1 VRAFKSMHHNIAP
14 MAMGG
19 IARLAFARAEEEG
32 ADVDSLLRHSQLS
45 RKQISDPQARLEVR
59 KQIKFLE
66 LVAEAVGDDL
76 IGFHLSQDYD
86 LRKMGFLYYVSAS
99 SDTLDEALQRCARY
113 SSVAN
118 EGIQLT
124 LRKTKQHIGVVFEYE
139 GVARRLERHQIEFLT
154 GSLVRGCR
162 QFTNRHL
169 KADHV
174 SFSHWRK
181 AAPEMS
187 RFFGC
192 EIRFGADVDEVMF
205 PSSFQDLAVV
215 SSDPYLNKLLIKYY
229 EEALARRRAR
239 QGSFAVNVENA
250 IILLMPHG
258 KAQAPEVA
266 RRLGLGPRTLARRL
280 SSEGLT
286 FADVLRNLRSNLA
299 KRHLADEDLP
309 ISKIAWLL
317 GYQDVSAFTNA
328 FKRWTGK
335 APIAIR
341 KGLQRLA
348 S

>member
-1 VRAFKSMHHNIAP
+1 VRAFTSKRHNIAP

-19 IARLAFARAEEEG
+19 VARLAFAHAEQKG
-32 ADVDSLLRHSQLS
+32 ADLDSLLRNSQLS

-59 KQIKFLE
+59 KQIKFLD
-66 LVAEAVGDDL
+66 LVAETVGDDL
-76 IGFHLSQDYD
+76 IGFHLCQDYD
-86 LRKMGFLYYVSAS
+86 LRKMGFLYYVTAS
-99 SDTLDEALQRCARY
+99 SDRMDEALQRCARY

-118 EGIQLT
+118 EGIRLT

-139 GVARRLERHQIEFLT
+139 GVARRLERHQIEFLI
-154 GSLVRGCR
+154 GSLTRACR
-162 QFTNRHL
+162 QITNRHL
-169 KADHV
+169 RADHV
-174 SFSHWRK
+174 SFAHWRK
-181 AAPEMS
+181 ATPEMS

-192 EIRFGADVDEVMF
+192 DIRFGADVDEVMF
-205 PSSFQDLAVV
+205 PSSIGDMPVV
-215 SSDPYLNKLLIKYY
+215 SSDPYLNELLIKYC

-250 IILLMPHG
+250 IVLLMPHG

-266 RRLGLGPRTLARRL
+266 RRLSLSPRTLARCL

-286 FADVLRNLRSNLA
+286 FTDVLRNLRCDLA
-299 KRHLADEDLP
+299 KRHLADEELS

-335 APIAIR
+335 APFAIR
-341 KGLQRLA
+341 KELQ
-348 S
+348 